1 MDSKNPFYHR
11 QPISNPRHFYGRPRE
26 VRQLFD
32 LMRQGQSVSLIG
44 PRRIG
49 KTSLL
54 LHLPDVQTAH
64 GLSPDEYV
72 FVYLSCEGL
81 EGSEQAEVYRAWLE
95 DLSDHLEAPGLRSE
109 VKTYRHFERAIR
121 RLTGQ
126 GYRLIFLL
134 DEFEGLS
141 HNPCLG
147 LDFFSGLR
155 ALTTRHSVVYVIA
168 SVRSLL
174 ELTYADESALTSP
187 FFNIFLPLNLGL
199 WPRDEARSMV
209 SDMATGAGMSF
220 PPHILEQILTLAGGH
235 PFFLQMAAY
244 HAFAAL
250 KGEESV
256 ESWPE
261 RFRAEAEPH
270 LAYYWRNLSDEA
282 RYALATLS
290 VASPTRPALEEL
302 RRACLVVSTAG
313 GLALPECQAPQ
324 YAFGVL
330 ADFVRRQEVP
340 HLLQAAPYT
349 IDYLRQTVLFQ
360 GQPLKLTPLQFRL
373 FAYLMERADQVIGY
387 EELERAVWEEEYVE
401 DPERLKATIKNLRQ
415 ALGPAAACIVN
426 VRGVG
431 YTFQV

>member
-1 MDSKNPFYHR
+1 MIMDHKNPFYHR
-11 QPISNPRHFYGRPRE
+11 QPICDPRHFYGRQRE
-26 VRQLFD
+26 VRQLCD
-32 LMRQGQSVSLIG
+32 LVRQGQSVSLTG

-54 LHLPDVQTAH
+54 LHLSEVQTSH

-72 FVYLSCEGL
+72 FVYLSCAGL
-81 EGSEQAEVYRAWLE
+81 EGSEQAEVCRIWLE
-95 DLSDHLEAPGLRSE
+95 ELSDHLGVSGLRSE
-109 VKTYRHFERAIR
+109 VESYRQFERAIR
-121 RLTGQ
+121 RLTARGHK
-126 GYRLIFLL
+126 LVLLL

-155 ALTTRHSVVYVIA
+155 ALTTRHPVVYVTA

-174 ELTYADESALTSP
+174 ELTYADASALTSP

-199 WPRDEARSMV
+199 WPQDEARSMI
-209 SDMATGAGMSF
+209 SDMAARAGLSF
-220 PPHILEQILTLAGGH
+220 PPHVLEQILALAGGH
-235 PFFLQMAAY
+235 PFFLQVAAY

-250 KGEESV
+250 QGEQHLED
-256 ESWPE
+256 WPT
-261 RFRAEAEPH
+261 RFQAEAEPH
-270 LAYYWRNLSDEA
+270 LTYYWRNLSDEG

-290 VASPTRPALEEL
+290 AASQSQAILEEL
-302 RRACLVVSTAG
+302 ARACLIVSG
-313 GLALPECQAPQ
+313 GESGEQ
-324 YAFGVL
+324 YAFSAL

-340 HLLQAAPYT
+340 HLLQVAPYT
-349 IDYLRQTVLFQ
+349 IDYRRQIVLFQ
-360 GQPLKLTPLQFRL
+360 GQSLKLTPLQLRL

-415 ALGPAAACIVN
+415 ALGPAADCIAN

-431 YTFQV
+431 YTFRV

>member
-1 MDSKNPFYHR
+1 MPMDSTNPFYHR
-11 QPISNPRHFYGRPRE
+11 QPIGDPRYFYGRQRE

-32 LMRQGQSVSLIG
+32 LVRQGQSVSLTG

-54 LHLPDVQTAH
+54 LHLSDVQTSH

-72 FVYLSCEGL
+72 FVYLAGEGL
-81 EGSEQAEVYRAWLE
+81 EGSEQVEVYRMWLE
-95 DLSDHLEAPGLRSE
+95 DLSDHLDAPGLGSE

-121 RLTGQ
+121 RVTGQ
-126 GYRLIFLL
+126 GYKLIFLL

-155 ALTTRHSVVYVIA
+155 ALTSRHPVVYVVA

-199 WPRDEARSMV
+199 WSLDEARFMV
-209 SDMATGAGMSF
+209 SDMATRAGMSL
-220 PPHILEQILTLAGGH
+220 PPDILEQILTLAGGH

-250 KGEESV
+250 QGEDNV

-261 RFRAEAEPH
+261 RFKAEAEPH
-270 LAYYWRNLSDEA
+270 LTYYWRNLSDEA

-290 VASPTRPALEEL
+290 IASQPQTVLEEL
-302 RRACLVVSTAG
+302 GRACLIMSSGVSG
-313 GLALPECQAPQ
+313 SQH
-324 YAFGVL
+324 AFSAL
-330 ADFVRRQEVP
+330 ADFVRRQEAP
-340 HLLQAAPYT
+340 HLLQVAPYT
-349 IDYLRQTVLFQ
+349 IDYRRHVVLFQ
-360 GQPLKLTPLQFRL
+360 GQPLKLTRLQLRL

-415 ALGPAAACIVN
+415 ALGPATDCIVN